1 MCVTPPQV
9 RLRHV
14 SFPLCTCRSQ
24 GQRPGLTQDL
34 FCAPKET
41 WEGSDRVQEAP
52 TGTWGLG
59 DSLFMGHMAWRRGR
73 GGAGQ
78 PCLLLP
84 RQPHLLSADP
94 GATLSL
100 SLSLS
105 TRPGS
110 LSDLSR
116 GPGPPPAPGHCVVP
130 CPYSRRLWNC
140 RAPAFTVLSHDAP
153 QPSPTPRAPPAD
165 DSLLRL
171 CRWRSGLFGGE
182 KPDSGRARCGDPGD
196 RNNPVS
202 PASPGQVQS
211 QSW

>member
-1 MCVTPPQV
+1 MSRFPSARAGPKDRDQVLPRTYFAPPKKPGKAAIV
-9 RLRHV
+9 SRKLLR
-14 SFPLCTCRSQ
+14 
-24 GQRPGLTQDL
+24 
-34 FCAPKET
+34 
-41 WEGSDRVQEAP
+41 
-52 TGTWGLG
+52 GLG
-59 DSLFMGHMAWRRGR
+59 DSGTRCSWDTWRGAG
-73 GGAGQ
+73 GGAG
-78 PCLLLP
+78 PGSPASSCLDSP
-84 RQPHLLSADP
+84 TSCPQ
-94 GATLSL
+94 TLERRFL

-171 CRWRSGLFGGE
+171 CCWRSGLFGGE

-196 RNNPVS
+196 CNNPVS

>member
-1 MCVTPPQV
+1 MSHFPSARAGPKDRDQVLPRTYFAPPKKPGKAAIV
-9 RLRHV
+9 SRKLLR
-14 SFPLCTCRSQ
+14 
-24 GQRPGLTQDL
+24 
-34 FCAPKET
+34 
-41 WEGSDRVQEAP
+41 
-52 TGTWGLG
+52 GLG

-78 PCLLLP
+78 PRRLLP

-171 CRWRSGLFGGE
+171 RRWRSGLFGGE

>member
-1 MCVTPPQV
+1 MSRFPSARAGPKDRDQVLPRTYFAPPKKPGKAAIV
-9 RLRHV
+9 SGKLLR
-14 SFPLCTCRSQ
+14 
-24 GQRPGLTQDL
+24 
-34 FCAPKET
+34 
-41 WEGSDRVQEAP
+41 
-52 TGTWGLG
+52 GLG
-59 DSLFMGHMAWRRGR
+59 DSGTRCSWDTWRGAG

-105 TRPGS
+105 TKPGS

-196 RNNPVS
+196 CNNPVS

>member
-1 MCVTPPQV
+1 MSRFPSAHAGPKDRDQVLPRTYFAPPKKPGKAAIV
-9 RLRHV
+9 SRKLLR
-14 SFPLCTCRSQ
+14 
-24 GQRPGLTQDL
+24 
-34 FCAPKET
+34 
-41 WEGSDRVQEAP
+41 
-52 TGTWGLG
+52 GLG
-59 DSLFMGHMAWRRGR
+59 DSGTRCSWDTWRGAG
-73 GGAGQ
+73 GGAG
-78 PCLLLP
+78 PGSPASSCLDSP
-84 RQPHLLSADP
+84 TSCPQ
-94 GATLSL
+94 TLERRFL

-116 GPGPPPAPGHCVVP
+116 GPGPPPAPSHCVVP

>member
-1 MCVTPPQV
+1 MSRFPSARAGPKDRDQVLPRTYFAPPKKPGKAAIV
-9 RLRHV
+9 SRKLLR
-14 SFPLCTCRSQ
+14 
-24 GQRPGLTQDL
+24 
-34 FCAPKET
+34 
-41 WEGSDRVQEAP
+41 
-52 TGTWGLG
+52 GLG